1 MEAEHR
7 ERAGAKNEEGGREGG
22 RETTARARRG
32 GRHLLLSRGMEDR
45 RQTEETAL
53 F

>member
-7 ERAGAKNEEGGREGG
+7 ERAGAKNEEGG